1 MTDLFMEYYT
11 SASAPA
17 DAMSENDRLA
27 HDEASHVRPALSVMQ
42 LRTHARAAGYNP
54 DQPAALAALACVA
67 GVDTERLAAAFTGR
81 APLDRQ
87 TATRL
92 ARTLGVQ
99 ATVELCAA
107 DYAAA
112 QASRV
117 WQDRRD
123 DANVRR

>member
-1 MTDLFMEYYT
+1 MAAADL
-11 SASAPA
+11 S
-17 DAMSENDRLA
+17 
-27 HDEASHVRPALSVMQ
+27 PALR

-54 DQPAALAALACVA
+54 DQPASLAALACVA

-99 ATVELCAA
+99 ATVAACRA
-107 DYAAA
+107 DYTSA
-112 QASRV
+112 QASRD
-117 WQDRRD
+117 WQTHRD